1 MMPGVD
7 FIDQEAEDALPPHS
21 RPNGHDPAGAPSIID
36 AGEDEAAIP
45 SRGWLLGNAMC
56 RKFIS
61 GNVAQG
67 GVGKTAL
74 AIARALALA
83 TGRPL
88 TGEHIFQRCRV
99 LVVSLEDDIDEL
111 RRRIRA
117 ARIHHRITAE
127 DVRGWLFLWTPIGLK
142 IAEQQNGS
150 RAVVPGEL
158 EQQLR
163 AFIVERQI
171 DVVEIDPLVKAHTAD
186 ENDNNALD
194 GVAII
199 LARLATDMNCAVDLP
214 QHERKSGTAEP
225 GDANRGR
232 GASAYRDA
240 ARLLYTI
247 TPMTDAEREQFGLA
261 EAERRSLIRLDSA
274 KVNIAPPSI
283 EARWFRIVGV
293 PLGNSTDLY
302 PHGDEVPTVEPWT
315 PPDIWAEI
323 SISAANDILD
333 QIERGPSEGQR
344 YSAEKQAATTDRAA
358 WRAVQNGHP
367 HLSEKQCKTV
377 ISEWIKTGMIEPREY
392 QDAAQRKPRMGL
404 FVARRPG

>member
-1 MMPGVD
+1 M
-7 FIDQEAEDALPPHS
+7 
-21 RPNGHDPAGAPSIID
+21 
-36 AGEDEAAIP
+36 
-45 SRGWLLGNAMC
+45 
-56 RKFIS
+56 
-61 GNVAQG
+61 
-67 GVGKTAL
+67 
-74 AIARALALA
+74 
-83 TGRPL
+83 
-88 TGEHIFQRCRV
+88 
-99 LVVSLEDDIDEL
+99 
-111 RRRIRA
+111 
-117 ARIHHRITAE
+117 
-127 DVRGWLFLWTPIGLK
+127 
-142 IAEQQNGS
+142 
-150 RAVVPGEL
+150 PGEL

-199 LARLATDMNCAVDLP
+199 LARLATDMKCAVDLP

-247 TPMTDAEREQFGLA
+247 TPMTDAEREQFGLT

-293 PLGNSTDLY
+293 PLGNSSDLY

-323 SISAANDILD
+323 NSSAANDILD
-333 QIERGPSEGQR
+333 RIERGPSEGQR
-344 YSAEKQAATTDRAA
+344 YSAGKQSSTTDRAA
-358 WRAVQNGHP
+358 WRVVQNRHP
-367 HLSEKQCKTV
+367 HLSEKQCKAV
-377 ISEWIKTGMIEPREY
+377 IAEWVKSGVIETREY
-392 QDAAQRKPRMGL
+392 QDAVQRKPRMGL
-404 FVARRPG
+404 FVAKRPG